1 MQELTPLFPGA
12 RGQFR
17 AEELPWKTIVLHAH
31 YVAKP
36 SELRLHDHGLNA
48 RQLCSSE
55 NVLVCHSVIPGYA
68 QDFAETAE
76 MELIQLFDVSAIA
89 CPGFAAI
96 QQGCKDYSPVDCD
109 PCCLSYAS
117 LAPHPVP
124 QAAKCTAS
132 FGQTA
137 GYFFVQGTSGG
148 QATAEVGEIVYIFQD
163 SAVYLDGWI

>member
-1 MQELTPLFPGA
+1 
-12 RGQFR
+12 
-17 AEELPWKTIVLHAH
+17 
-31 YVAKP
+31 
-36 SELRLHDHGLNA
+36 
-48 RQLCSSE
+48 
-55 NVLVCHSVIPGYA
+55 
-68 QDFAETAE
+68 

-117 LAPHPVP
+117 LAPHPVA

-132 FGQTA
+132 LGQTA

-148 QATAEVGEIVYIFQD
+148 QATAKVGEVFFILQV
-163 SAVYLDGWI
+163 SAIYLDRWVWSAGVGSWLVHDLCLPDADCKAKCIC